1 MIFIDSNIPMY
12 VVGAAHP
19 NKILAQQVLE
29 TCIAHDERLVTDVEV
44 LQEILHRYVAI
55 ARREAIPSAFEA
67 LLGIV
72 DEVFP
77 VNRRDVERA
86 KDIVLSTD
94 GLSARDALHLAV
106 MGHHQI
112 NRILSFDTGFDTFPG
127 ITRLIEWCPG

>member
-127 ITRLIEWCPG
+127 ITRLIEWGPG